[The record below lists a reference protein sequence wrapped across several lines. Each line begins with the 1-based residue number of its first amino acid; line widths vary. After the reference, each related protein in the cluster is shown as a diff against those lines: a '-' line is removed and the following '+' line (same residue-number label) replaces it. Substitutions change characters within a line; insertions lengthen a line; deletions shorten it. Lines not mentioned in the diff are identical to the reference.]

1 MSNFLKRIIS
11 GTLFVGVIL
20 GSIILGRFSF
30 FVVFLLLMIATLHE
44 FYRITF
50 KARLR
55 PQYHYGITLGTLL
68 FVVCYMHAIGKLGSY
83 VFLGFVPLLLSI
95 FIIELYR
102 GRQKPIHN
110 IASTLL
116 GIFYVALP
124 FALLNYFAL
133 SYASYSIGYKT
144 NILIGFFVLTWAN
157 DSGAYAFGVSLGR
170 NKLFPK
176 VSPKKSWEG
185 LIGGIFTTMLAAW
198 LLSLFYFE
206 VSSFNWL
213 AIGFIVAVMSVFGD
227 LVASMFKRSVNVKD
241 SGKFLPGHGGLLD
254 RFDCILLS
262 APVVFVYLEMMML
275 I

>member
-1 MSNFLKRIIS
+1 M
-11 GTLFVGVIL
+11 V
-20 GSIILGRFSF
+20 
-30 FVVFLLLMIATLHE
+30 ATLHE
-44 FYRITF
+44 FYRISF

-55 PQYHYGITLGTLL
+55 PQYFYGITLGVML
-68 FVVCYMHAIGKLGSY
+68 FAICYLHAIGKLGSY
-83 VFLGFVPLLLSI
+83 VFLGFLPLLISI

-102 GRQKPIHN
+102 NRQKPIHN

-116 GIFYVALP
+116 GIFYIAFP

-144 NILIGFFVLTWAN
+144 SILIGFFVLTWAN

-198 LLSLFYFE
+198 ILSLFYFE
-206 VSSFNWL
+206 VSRFHWL
-213 AIGFIVAVMSVFGD
+213 TIGLIVAIMSVFGD
-227 LVASMFKRSVNVKD
+227 LVASMFKRSVGVKD
-241 SGKFLPGHGGLLD
+241 SGKFLPGHGGMLD
-254 RFDCILLS
+254 RFDCMLLS
-262 APVVFVYLEMMML
+262 VPVVFVYLEMMML